1 MDKILINVYVPI
13 INESYDMMIS
23 PVIKTS
29 ELLTL
34 VKKAVSELSDG
45 RFIANTNNVLCLRND
60 GTIININ
67 LSAFESGIENG
78 SKLMLI

>member
-1 MDKILINVYVPI
+1 MDKILINIYVPI

-23 PVIKTS
+23 PVMKTS
-29 ELLTL
+29 ELLNL

-45 RFIANTNNVLCLRND
+45 RFIANANNVICSRTD
-60 GTIININ
+60 GNIININ